1 MIGAAVRPAR
11 EAGTSGLMVS
21 ATRHLRRRDG
31 FRPMGS
37 RERDAL
43 DSNRN

>member
-11 EAGTSGLMVS
+11 EARRSGLMVS
-21 ATRHLRRRDG
+21 ATRHLGRDG

-37 RERDAL
+37 RGRDAL